1 MLNPKALGV
10 AVFAVAVALF
20 VAIRAQ
26 PKDAKP
32 AALTALDY
40 AEIEQLNTHYSHAID
55 TCADKGNEFADL
67 FAPDGVYVYGDG
79 RKVQGREK
87 LAAIAGG
94 PNCAPPKNSPL
105 NMHHVFV
112 NMMIEPSSEG
122 AIGKSYYLAVSVGET
137 GKPGQLLD
145 GAKVYDVYT
154 KTPAGWRFKSR
165 SYVHAPRTDLI
176 PASELSRHPT
186 SH

>member
-1 MLNPKALGV
+1 
-10 AVFAVAVALF
+10 
-20 VAIRAQ
+20 
-26 PKDAKP
+26 
-32 AALTALDY
+32 
-40 AEIEQLNTHYSHAID
+40 
-55 TCADKGNEFADL
+55 
-67 FAPDGVYVYGDG
+67 
-79 RKVQGREK
+79 
-87 LAAIAGG
+87 
-94 PNCAPPKNSPL
+94 
-105 NMHHVFV
+105 MHHVFV
-112 NMMIEPSSEG
+112 NMMIEPSAEG